1 MKKTLIVYF
10 SQAGSTRKVAQAV
23 AAGLRGAGHE
33 VDLHDLTTGTPPS
46 PIGYDAF
53 GVGTPVYAFRPPF
66 NVSRYLD
73 GLPQLNSLPCFVL
86 LQSGGIEADAGNAV
100 RSALRRKGGREVGY
114 LKGKGADYFYPWI
127 RHGILFSPEHPTPDG
142 LQAAEAFGRTIS
154 HRVAG
159 APYQPPPPDPK
170 APALFRLARASTN
183 AWVVRNVVS
192 RGFRV
197 RADVCTACGT
207 CTEVCPTGNIHA
219 DARGRPV
226 WGRDC
231 IACAYCDLR
240 CPVEAIHSPFRWHAF
255 APLLNAIERKALK
268 WPGVSYARVELEGGV
283 VKRASDAT

>member
-10 SQAGSTRKVAQAV
+10 SQAGSTRKAAQAV
-23 AAGLRGAGHE
+23 AVGLRGAGHE
-33 VDLHDLTTGTPPS
+33 VDLHDLTTGRAPS

-53 GVGTPVYAFRPPF
+53 GVGTPVYVFRPPF

-73 GLPQLNSLPCFVL
+73 GLPDLNGLPFFVL
-86 LQSGGIEADAGNAV
+86 LQSAGLEVDAGNAV
-100 RSALRRKGGREVGY
+100 RGTLRRKGGREVGF
-114 LKGKGADYFYPWI
+114 LKGKGADYALPWI
-127 RHGILFSPEHPTPDG
+127 RHGIMFSHEHPTPEG
-142 LQAAEAFGRTIS
+142 LQAAEAFGQA
-154 HRVAG
+154 VAKRIEG

-170 APALFRLARASTN
+170 GPALFRFARASTN
-183 AWVVRNVVS
+183 AWVVRTVVS

-207 CTEVCPTGNIHA
+207 CVDVCPTGNIRP

-240 CPVEAIHSPFRWHAF
+240 CPVEAIQSPLRWRSF
-255 APLLNAIERKALK
+255 APLLNAIERRALT
-268 WPGVSYARVELEGGV
+268 WPGVSNARVKLEGGE
-283 VKRASDAT
+283 VKHVSGDT